1 MTQVLWPHR
10 LNCPWR
16 AAAATAMVRS
26 TIPVTGAT
34 IGAVQLAARML
45 ASSTSIA
52 MAAKAFSPAV
62 GQADTLYVALRISAE
77 RSRNGDNR
85 DQEKIH

>member
-1 MTQVLWPHR
+1 MPQVLWPHR

-16 AAAATAMVRS
+16 ATAASAMVRS
-26 TIPVTGAT
+26 TMSVPTAT

-45 ASSTSIA
+45 AASASV
-52 MAAKAFSPAV
+52 AALPTWPPTIELTDS
-62 GQADTLYVALRISAE
+62 LYVALRISAE

-85 DQEKIH
+85 NQEKIY